1 MPRHDFGMLRH
12 VFKILFSNRLGMLRH
27 ELGMPRH
34 AGLGFL
40 TEGPHAAAWQN
51 HAVACSLILPK
62 FASFNS

>member
-1 MPRHDFGMLRH
+1 MPRHE
-12 VFKILFSNRLGMLRH
+12 LGMPRHELGMPRH

-40 TEGPHAAAWQN
+40 TEASHAAVWQN
-51 HAVACSLILPK
+51 HAAACSLVLPK